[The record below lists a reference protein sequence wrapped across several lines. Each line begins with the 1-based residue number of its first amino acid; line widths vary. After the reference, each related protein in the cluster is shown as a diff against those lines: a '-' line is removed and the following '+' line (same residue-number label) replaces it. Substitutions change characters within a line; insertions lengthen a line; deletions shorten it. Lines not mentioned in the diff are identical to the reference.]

1 MRSALAAAASATAS
15 EAVNVLAESDVNC
28 VALKAAAGAGGSL
41 ALRETASRLSDEG
54 MTPIVVAPPPRQLDT
69 AALALGDVAASL
81 SALGLASVNVQTWLE
96 PHTWWERLRLVR
108 TWIAEAAG
116 SKGVVLLVDDPS
128 QWAIPNANE
137 TAWRVQSV
145 LDVMLADSTS
155 IPRVVVRTDGRDRSG
170 ETSVQCHQATGLLE
184 DEADWGDALSPV
196 VADLRETL
204 PEIAT
209 ESPVAVGLAVGLA
222 TVTSPE
228 HLIRLWSPGAAVS
241 RIADELANAV
251 SQDRRLRQ
259 LWGSWLSSAMPRRR
273 VPNEWM
279 SDFARPIPANKA
291 LQAVLDR
298 CLLTRDDETA
308 LVREARAA
316 SWRVPE
322 DKFAAHVRSTAASPL
337 YRRYVEAMDQAM
349 AIGSFDSCRFAAEAL
364 NLTRRVPEA
373 RSIEAVPVPFS
384 DHLNNVGAASL
395 EASEWTSAA
404 SAFSLALEQDPEDAL
419 ALHYL
424 GFSLDNEAQEPRRVE
439 HNYVQALKRDSTHV
453 TWHERLVSF
462 LVVQARVR
470 DASKQFETSR
480 GQLLPDDGDASVE
493 VYSQLHLPV
502 AANLLRRAEL
512 PLTAHV
518 LGTIPG
524 WAHERLAGLRSQ
536 RHRLEVLEAATEG
549 RSCVPADRALEEWW
563 EQPELLGER
572 DDGLPLQVWLAA
584 SVEATSSYG
593 IDLHVAVIEVGQQP
607 RFGTT
612 TVSWE
617 TLQAR
622 AEDATRLETL
632 DAGDFLEIGYY
643 GRGAEVSND
652 PVVRILQRRDWTSG
666 IETPLDPMR
675 YISQSFRSSRAFREL
690 TPEHSAAD

>member
-1 MRSALAAAASATAS
+1 MRSAIAAAASATAS
-15 EAVNVLAESDVNC
+15 EALNALAESDLNC
-28 VALKAAAGAGGSL
+28 VALKAATGAGGSL

-128 QWAIPNANE
+128 QWAIPNTNE
-137 TAWRVQSV
+137 IAWRVQSV
-145 LDVMLADSTS
+145 LDVVLADSTP
-155 IPRVVVRTDGRDRSG
+155 IPRVVVRTDGRDHSG
-170 ETSVQCHQATGLLE
+170 ETSVPCHQVTGLLE

-209 ESPVAVGLAVGLA
+209 ASPVAVGLAVGLA
-222 TVTSPE
+222 AVTSPE
-228 HLIRLWSPGAAVS
+228 RLVRSWSPGTATS

-251 SQDRRLRQ
+251 SQERRLLP
-259 LWGSWLSSAMPRRR
+259 LWASWLSSAMPRRR

-279 SDFARPIPANKA
+279 SDFARPILANEV

-316 SWRVPE
+316 SWRIRE
-322 DKFAAHVRSTAASPL
+322 DEFVTHVRSAAASPL

-349 AIGSFDSCRFAAEAL
+349 EIESFDSCRFAAEAL
-364 NLTRRVPEA
+364 NLTRRVPDA
-373 RSIEAVPVPFS
+373 RSVEAVPVPFS

-395 EASEWTSAA
+395 EASEWTNAA
-404 SAFSLALEQDPEDAL
+404 SAFALALEQDPEDAF

-424 GFSLDNEAQEPRRVE
+424 GFSLDNEAKEPRRVE
-439 HNYVQALKRDSTHV
+439 RNYVQALERDSTHV

-462 LVVQARVR
+462 LVVQARVS
-470 DASKQFETSR
+470 DASKRFETSR
-480 GQLLPDDGDASVE
+480 VQLLPDDGDASVE
-493 VYSQLHLPV
+493 VYAQLHLPI

-518 LGTIPG
+518 LRTIPR

-536 RHRLEVLEAATEG
+536 RHRLEVLEAATEKPL
-549 RSCVPADRALEEWW
+549 CVPADRVMEKWW
-563 EQPELLGER
+563 KQPELLGER

-584 SVEATSSYG
+584 TVEAISSNG
-593 IDLHVAVIEVGQQP
+593 IDLHAAVIEGEQ
-607 RFGTT
+607 RSFGTT
-612 TVSWE
+612 TISWE

-622 AEDATRLETL
+622 AEDETRLEEL
-632 DAGDFLEIGYY
+632 DVGDFLEIGYY
-643 GRGAEVSND
+643 GRGAEISND
-652 PVVRILQRRDWTSG
+652 PVIRILQRRDWTSG

-675 YISQSFRSSRAFREL
+675 YILQSFPSSRAFREL